1 MNEKLFSPRMFA
13 MITFSERFCGD
24 KNVFHTLFKEY
35 LITVSTEVAF
45 IISFFLTI
53 VYELNANRKRIE
65 YLKKKIKISGFCN
78 LQSSK
83 FQTFYIKNSFRI
95 L

>member
-1 MNEKLFSPRMFA
+1 MNGKLFSPRMFA

-35 LITVSTEVAF
+35 LITVSTEIAF

-65 YLKKKIKISGFCN
+65 YIFLKKLKSLVFAIFN
-78 LQSSK
+78 HQSFK
-83 FQTFYIKNSFRI
+83 LFIKNSFRI